1 MEITSRFQNL
11 NWSNL
16 NTTSAVCWDL
26 QEVNISHFFVNRLVR
41 QAGRQS
47 VNWSVSQSVSL
58 CLLVSQSVCLS
69 VFRSKSGFQMASQ
82 SNRQAVI
89 QSGRQQVTESA
100 CQVVCVLVSQPVG
113 ANPNIFLRDHGMD
126 VTDGWRKE
134 ILKANNEE
142 EGLWQVNKIMWTA
155 DNT

>member
-1 MEITSRFQNL
+1 MEITSKFQNL

-26 QEVNISHFFVNRLVR
+26 QEVNISHFFVNQSVR

-89 QSGRQQVTESA
+89 QSGRQQVTQSA

-113 ANPNIFLRDHGMD
+113 ANLDIFLRGCTTME
-126 VTDGWRKE
+126 WRKE

-142 EGLWQVNKIMWTA
+142 EGLWQVSKIMRTA